1 MNPMTI
7 ECPVQIG
14 KEGDQFVAHAMSLH
28 VMSCGGTPEEA
39 RPALDEAVG
48 LFLKTSARQGF
59 CRKPSVRVATKSRTG
74 WGRGRPRWGFEAQAG
89 STASNRHVAYG
100 FHFKSD

>member
-48 LFLKTSARQGF
+48 PVLEDL
-59 CRKPSVRVATKSRTG
+59 C
-74 WGRGRPRWGFEAQAG
+74 QAG
-89 STASNRHVAYG
+89 LLQETLREGGYEEQDGMGARAPALG
-100 FHFKSD
+100 F